1 MCSPVAQPSTRRGIS
16 LLEVLIAM
24 FVLAVGILSVLA
36 LFTAGRELESRAAI
50 KSSAVAFAAAQQ
62 DTIAN
67 QWLDFEQWLCV
78 DNPAAPTFR
87 WATPEPGGPT
97 PKITL
102 PVLVDPWG
110 LCTGGKVRETAT
122 AWDPDHGTALIW
134 DWSRFVPLPSDGLTA
149 PFQRVTL
156 PARERQVIGDPPIPP
171 FHREEALAS
180 FSDQDSIE
188 YALSANADDPPL
200 NAFEVGRRKRGSD
213 FVPAVFI
220 AAAVPASNQVA
231 PGTRVKRSL
240 LIFHKPVPDFE
251 TDGVAAWPAGM
262 IELRLTRH
270 AKGLITAVIW
280 KTPAPD
286 DTAVRRSLK
295 PGKWMLFT
303 NRLPRAGGPL
313 YRYDFEWREVTSV
326 TKGEDGEWLIVLKSD
341 LPSDDWPVTP
351 EASVDGLISKWNPQ
365 YPGLAPPNP
374 QVFSPIYCYAFE
386 HLVHVVTDLGET
398 TLP

>member
-1 MCSPVAQPSTRRGIS
+1 MCSPSDRRGIS

-24 FVLAVGILSVLA
+24 FVLAVGILSILA

-62 DTIAN
+62 ETIAN

-78 DNPAAPTFR
+78 DNPATPTFR
-87 WATPEPGGPT
+87 WAKPEPGLPI
-97 PKITL
+97 PEIRL

-110 LCTGGKVRETAT
+110 VCKGAKVRETIT
-122 AWDPDHGTALIW
+122 AWDPSPAPVVNW
-134 DWSRFVPLPSDGLTA
+134 DWSRFVPLASDGPTA

-156 PARERQVIGDPPIPP
+156 PASERLLLAAPLIDP
-171 FHREEALAS
+171 FNREEALAS
-180 FSDQDSIE
+180 FSDQDSVE
-188 YALSANADDPPL
+188 YSLSANADDPPR
-200 NAFEVGRRKRGSD
+200 NEFEVGRRKRGSD
-213 FVPAVFI
+213 LVPAVFI
-220 AAAVPASNQVA
+220 AAAEPVSNKVE

-262 IELRLTRH
+262 IELRLTSH

-280 KTPAPD
+280 KTPAPE
-286 DTAVRRSLK
+286 DTAVRRSLR

-303 NRLPRAGGPL
+303 SRLPRAGGP
-313 YRYDFEWREVTSV
+313 YYYATEWREVTSV
-326 TKGEDGEWLIVLKSD
+326 TKANNGEWLIVLKTD
-341 LPSDDWPVTP
+341 LPDGSQWPVTP
-351 EASVDGLISKWNPQ
+351 EPSVDGDISKWNPG

-386 HLVHVVTDLGET
+386 HLVHVVPVSGET

>member
-62 DTIAN
+62 DTIAT

-78 DNPAAPTFR
+78 DNPATPTFR
-87 WATPEPGGPT
+87 WAKPEPGGPV
-97 PKITL
+97 PEITL

-122 AWDPDHGTALIW
+122 VWDPDHGTAVIW

-156 PARERQVIGDPPIPP
+156 PARERQVISDPPTAP
-171 FHREEALAS
+171 FNREEALAS

-188 YALSANADDPPL
+188 YSLSANADDPPL

-220 AAAVPASNQVA
+220 AAADPTDPDSHRVEH
-231 PGTRVKRSL
+231 GTLVKRSL

-251 TDGVAAWPAGM
+251 TDRVAAWPAGM
-262 IELRLTRH
+262 IELRMTRH

-303 NRLPRAGGPL
+303 SRLPRLSGP
-313 YRYDFEWREVTSV
+313 YHYATEWREVTSV
-326 TKGEDGEWLIVLKSD
+326 TKANNGEWLIVLKTD
-341 LPSDDWPVTP
+341 LPDGSLWPVTP
-351 EASVDGLISKWNPQ
+351 ETPVNWNPQ

-386 HLVHVVTDLGET
+386 HLVHVVPELGQT